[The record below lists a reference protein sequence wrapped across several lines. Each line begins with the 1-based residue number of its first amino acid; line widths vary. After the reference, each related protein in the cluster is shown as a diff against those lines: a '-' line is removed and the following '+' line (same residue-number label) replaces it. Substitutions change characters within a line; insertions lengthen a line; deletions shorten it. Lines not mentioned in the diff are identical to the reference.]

1 MLEDNNNKDY
11 KGFSFIQEQI
21 VSKKKCRLK
30 KMLFSVIWTIFLAC
44 IFGVVACVAF
54 FVSEPTISKMLGKGE
69 EKKTVEFPTISPDER
84 ELVEGNVLPGNN
96 IGNDKNQVVN
106 NAQNQIDETDANQN
120 EETETIIIEK
130 YVNGNLKDLTS
141 IYTEIRTLS
150 NQVNRSLL
158 SVECINKEIDGFNNE
173 YEKTKTTTGLVVADN
188 GAELLILTSYDKIK
202 DTKDIHVTLV
212 DQTRLSARLQSYDNE
227 LNLAIIAVKLELLS
241 DNQLSYIKVANL
253 GESYLASVGMPILAL
268 GAPNGNV
275 GSMEF
280 GMISGKATSVYI
292 TDNKVDIFHTDIT
305 NNEDSEGIIVNLNGE
320 VIGIITQSI
329 KDEDSQNI
337 STALGISKIKKI
349 IEGLVNNKEQVYFGI
364 KAEDLTDVAL
374 KQLELDHGIYVT
386 EVKPNSPALDGG
398 LQSGDVILEI
408 DDNSVL
414 SVQSFQNM
422 ITTYEAKQSIK
433 VLVRRT
439 TNSSTKDVELDVVL
453 GKKND

>member
-1 MLEDNNNKDY
+1 
-11 KGFSFIQEQI
+11 
-21 VSKKKCRLK
+21 
-30 KMLFSVIWTIFLAC
+30 
-44 IFGVVACVAF
+44 
-54 FVSEPTISKMLGKGE
+54 MLGKGE

-106 NAQNQIDETDANQN
+106 NDQNQIDETDANQN

>member
-30 KMLFSVIWTIFLAC
+30 KMLFSVVWTIVLGC
-44 IFGVVACVAF
+44 IFGLVACVTF
-54 FVSEPTISKMLGKGE
+54 FVSEPTISKILGKEE
-69 EKKTVEFPTISPDER
+69 EKKTVEFPSITPDEV
-84 ELVEGNVLPGNN
+84 EVVEGNVLPGN
-96 IGNDKNQVVN
+96 IGDDRPQGINNGENPVDK
-106 NAQNQIDETDANQN
+106 TDTNQN
-120 EETETIIIEK
+120 GESETIIIEK

-141 IYTEIRTLS
+141 IYTEVRTLA
-150 NQVNRSLL
+150 NQVNRSLI

-173 YEKTKTTTGLVVADN
+173 YEKTKTTTGLVIADN
-188 GAELLILTSYDKIK
+188 GADLLILTSYDKIK

-212 DQTRLSARLQSYDNE
+212 DQTRLSARLQSYDSE

-241 DNQLSYIKVANL
+241 DNQLKYIKTADL
-253 GESYLASVGMPILAL
+253 GESYLAAIGMPILAL

-275 GSMEF
+275 GSMEL
-280 GMISGKATSVYI
+280 GMITGKSTSVYV

-337 STALGISKIKKI
+337 STTLGISKIKKI

-364 KAEDLTDVAL
+364 KAEDMTDTAL
-374 KQLELDHGIYVT
+374 KQLELDYGIYVT

-398 LQSGDVILEI
+398 LQSGDVILEVNDI
-408 DDNSVL
+408 SVL

-422 ITTYEAKQSIK
+422 ITAYEPKQSIK

-439 TNSSTKDVELDVVL
+439 TNSSTKDVELDIVL
-453 GKKND
+453 GKKNG